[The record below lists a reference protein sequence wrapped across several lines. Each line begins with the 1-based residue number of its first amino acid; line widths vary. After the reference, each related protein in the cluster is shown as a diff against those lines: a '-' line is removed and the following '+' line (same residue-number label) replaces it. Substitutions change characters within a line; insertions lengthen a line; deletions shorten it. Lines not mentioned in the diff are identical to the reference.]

1 MLLRFSKQ
9 QRLRRNG
16 WVLVDALFGM
26 VILSIALTAFG
37 LLYRQVSIGNTSN
50 RTYTNAVY
58 IAQSVLED
66 IKQYDGTATIRALP
80 VASLNHT
87 ETRDNVVYTVVVSA
101 QTVTASGF
109 DKDHIYP
116 YKAVVS
122 WTDNALMPSA
132 QRSIQVSAYYYAN

>member
-122 WTDNALMPSA
+122 WTDNTLMPSA